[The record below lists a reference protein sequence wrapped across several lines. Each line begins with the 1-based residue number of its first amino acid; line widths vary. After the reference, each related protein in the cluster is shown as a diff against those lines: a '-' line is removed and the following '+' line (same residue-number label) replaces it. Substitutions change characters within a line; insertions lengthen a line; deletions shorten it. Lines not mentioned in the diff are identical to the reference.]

1 MIINIFRALF
11 FISLVAFSGCGE
23 KLNETQKSQVQAKIL
38 AADELILKSNC
49 MACHTQGNQMRLPTW
64 RDVARRYKKVKNAE
78 KLLVNKLAQG
88 GSGAW
93 GNMDMPPYR
102 ELSEEE
108 RIVIVRGILAAK

>member
-1 MIINIFRALF
+1 MIINIFRAILVI
-11 FISLVAFSGCGE
+11 FIFTLTGCGE
-23 KLNETQKSQVQAKIL
+23 KLNETQKAQVQAKIL
-38 AADELILKSNC
+38 AADELIFKSNC
-49 MACHTQGNQMRLPTW
+49 LACHAQGNQMRLPTW

-78 KLLVNKLAQG
+78 KQLVIKLAQG